1 LATEYSFYQ
10 NFFILQDG
18 KNLPPKKGLSCMGF
32 LQIVKFTFLFLEGSN
47 FVAVSYIGEGLQMSP
62 LALPAAQKH
71 EGTKDPFGT
80 LLSYTTKPEM
90 GRSCP

>member
-1 LATEYSFYQ
+1 
-10 NFFILQDG
+10 
-18 KNLPPKKGLSCMGF
+18 MGF

-71 EGTKDPFGT
+71 EGFGNW
-80 LLSYTTKPEM
+80 
-90 GRSCP
+90 